1 VKRPTAEPESVKPP
15 TAEPESKRSR
25 VQPQIP
31 VDADDLAD
39 SAATPVLINSIA
51 PPPATA
57 GKVPLPRIPSD
68 DPGGGAATPARNVKM
83 YFAGAKSN
91 AKGKAN
97 ANSKNSTSSKQQ
109 GQAEGKA
116 KVTPS
121 GKDGQSQGVATA
133 KRRARETKEGKLC
146 RNASRAAPAAAAAV
160 PQRQLCNSCARWT
173 ITGGQWLHAVGGE
186 KAQLMKQSRSWM
198 MMTCSELGLNGEGTK
213 SELAAALSES
223 VTSSSFN
230 CEGACWSS

>member
-1 VKRPTAEPESVKPP
+1 MVDLKGGGKKRKGVETVPVKPPTAEPESVKPP
-15 TAEPESKRSR
+15 TAEPEPKRCR
-25 VQPQIP
+25 VIPQIP
-31 VDADDLAD
+31 IAADDPAN

-51 PPPATA
+51 PPPA
-57 GKVPLPRIPSD
+57 GKVPLPRIPTVTD
-68 DPGGGAATPARNVKM
+68 DPGTLGGAATPARNVKM

-121 GKDGQSQGVATA
+121 GKGGQSQGLAA
-133 KRRARETKEGKLC
+133 GQRRAREAKEGKLC

-160 PQRQLCNSCARWT
+160 PQRQQGSARPVA
-173 ITGGQWLHAVGGE
+173 TGC
-186 KAQLMKQSRSWM
+186 MQSVARRHS
-198 MMTCSELGLNGEGTK
+198 
-213 SELAAALSES
+213 
-223 VTSSSFN
+223 
-230 CEGACWSS
+230 